1 MSFIRFE
8 TTKDKGIGIG
18 MLCILPVLV
27 LVIFVITF
35 SIKTKRD
42 LCNVSNNICDPPT
55 TKAQSQEQT
64 KIYEI
69 RSCSK
74 PRTKPGHDLI
84 DSSSSLNGYIGTAI
98 FFILLVIAL
107 LISYYFF
114 TELGTAQN
122 KKSIWVYWWNRAGIN
137 DNEISIAR
145 TFMYFTILIA
155 VLLIAS
161 VVYLGMSRKANKANN
176 VHIGFSI
183 SFINILITLILTMF
197 LSSEKS
203 FSAFFFT
210 KPSNYTSYGYVI
222 LSLIL
227 IIFIIGTIYFHT
239 SQKENLDEGKITY
252 AINESV
258 VNMMAPIMLVI
269 SLANLLIGGGMIKN
283 SMKQKQI
290 DKLRLTFGITQ
301 IISGILLVAGAAY
314 FYNYKAKCSS
324 ATITCAYSSKN
335 IDRGSGEDMC
345 TPYSGMSMTHSS
357 SVTMG
362 ISLSV
367 IMSLI
372 QIVGS
377 VIVILIPATVAAG
390 TAETATLP

>member
-42 LCNVSNNICDPPT
+42 LCNVSNYICDPPT

-69 RSCSK
+69 RSCST
-74 PRTKPGHDLI
+74 PTTKPGHDLI

-114 TELGTAQN
+114 TELGTDRN
-122 KKSIWVYWWNRAGIN
+122 KKTIWRYFFTNAGLDIDDESIIW
-137 DNEISIAR
+137 
-145 TFMYFTILIA
+145 TFRGALILIA

-161 VVYLGMSRKANKANN
+161 VIYLGMSRKANKANN

-197 LSSEKS
+197 LSSNKS
-203 FSAFFFT
+203 FSTFFFT